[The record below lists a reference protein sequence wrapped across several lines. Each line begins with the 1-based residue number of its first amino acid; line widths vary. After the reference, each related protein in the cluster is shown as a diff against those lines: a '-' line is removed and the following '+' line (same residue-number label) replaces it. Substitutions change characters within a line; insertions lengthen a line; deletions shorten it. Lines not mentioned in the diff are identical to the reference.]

1 MNGAPF
7 NQGWRQIN
15 GSWYYFDADGYMH
28 TGWLEWNGHWYYLES
43 KVGATCGTMYTGTQ
57 QIGGATYSFAA
68 DGICLNK

>member
-1 MNGAPF
+1 M
-7 NQGWRQIN
+7 N

-43 KVGATCGTMYTGTQ
+43 KIGSTCGTMVTGTKD
-57 QIGGATYSFAA
+57 INGVTYSFAA